1 MPPTSPSPTSTVAC
15 TLIEGEGGRFQRAGG
30 SFGKTWQG
38 CEKSDYYLYLPIGK
52 VKGPHHSYKSSR
64 LSFSITSINITQM
77 KTHRLNIV
85 LGCLSLVV
93 TTVWTHK
100 HTILFWLFQHQQLQN
115 KALPTM
121 LTLLHCLATYT
132 VYNDTLYEHTI
143 LLSPSSN
150 LRIGLVWEKGGH
162 PEKKL
167 CSFGFCPN
175 EGGGPTQIFNTIS

>member
-1 MPPTSPSPTSTVAC
+1 MPPTSLSPTSTVAC

-77 KTHRLNIV
+77 KTHHLNIV

-100 HTILFWLFQHQQLQN
+100 HTILFWLFQLSAVTKQSTWW
-115 KALPTM
+115 ALGAFTTYTLLTM
-121 LTLLHCLATYT
+121 LTLLHCLNHLHCLQWHYVWTHYFIIT
-132 VYNDTLYEHTI
+132 V
-143 LLSPSSN
+143 
-150 LRIGLVWEKGGH
+150 R
-162 PEKKL
+162 
-167 CSFGFCPN
+167 
-175 EGGGPTQIFNTIS
+175 

>member
-1 MPPTSPSPTSTVAC
+1 MWLWFLYQESIRVCRCVMCWRINCNQCRCQSQPPHATHIPEPNFNSCLYIA
-15 TLIEGEGGRFQRAGG
+15 LIEGEGGRFQRAGG

-115 KALPTM
+115 KAHDGLWE
-121 LTLLHCLATYT
+121 LTLLTLFTLFTLVGYT
-132 VYNDTLYEHTI
+132 ACTV
-143 LLSPSSN
+143 
-150 LRIGLVWEKGGH
+150 
-162 PEKKL
+162 
-167 CSFGFCPN
+167 
-175 EGGGPTQIFNTIS
+175 